1 MKAAPSMTTAVR
13 RTSLTMLPAFLAAL
27 AGVAIGCGIMLPRDH
42 RGSEIHALVHA
53 NITLDAR
60 QDAAIDALEAD
71 FAGTRQRYEAQLR
84 ADNAL
89 LATAITE
96 EHGNGPKVATA
107 IDRSHHDM
115 GELQKATLA
124 HVFAMRKVL
133 RPDQAAKFD
142 TVVVQALTAAS

>member
-1 MKAAPSMTTAVR
+1 MTTTPTATMARRAVAP
-13 RTSLTMLPAFLAAL
+13 MLPAFLAAL
-27 AGVAIGCGIMLPRDH
+27 AGVAIGCAVMLPRDH

-71 FAGTRQRYEAQLR
+71 FAVTRHRYEAQLR

-89 LATAITE
+89 LASAIAK
-96 EHGNGPKVATA
+96 EHGNGPQVAAA

-133 RPDQAAKFD
+133 RPDQAATFD
-142 TVVVQALTAAS
+142 TVVVQALTTAS